1 MVLGYYNLREHPF
14 GVTPDSRY
22 LFLSPTH
29 REALASLL
37 YGVDA
42 GCGFL
47 ALIAKPGSGK
57 TTLLF
62 SLMNQLREKARTVFL
77 FQTVST
83 PLDLLR
89 SLLTGLGIQETRGS
103 LVQLQSRL
111 KEVLEDQARLGKR
124 VVVLVD
130 EAQNLDDS
138 VLELIRILSN
148 FETPREKLIQI
159 IFSGQPQLADK
170 IGSPGLE
177 QLRQRVS
184 IFARLAPFS
193 REDTQLYI
201 EHRLRTAGYTFEMP
215 LFTRDA
221 LALIADSS
229 EGIPRKI
236 NTLCFNSLALGCAL
250 QRKPI
255 DTEVVREVIGDLD
268 LGRWKN
274 KSTAAVGPVERSSE
288 PLPGILFAG
297 GQPSVF
303 AGWTSRII
311 FASLVVL
318 LLGAGFLASHQWLGH
333 KPPVHTETA
342 PPQQPVSVP
351 SPVPTPQS
359 PATAEIAGQSNALVP
374 PLNAEN
380 PSTSGNPEAPQAGA
394 PESTVSVTPGKT
406 LVGIC
411 VENFGKCNPEI
422 LREIRKL
429 NPWLES
435 NPDHIES
442 GQTIRLPAAGSVAQS
457 GKAIADGN
465 NP

>member
-1 MVLGYYNLREHPF
+1 MVEEYYKLCEQPF
-14 GVTPDSRY
+14 GDTPDSRF

-37 YGVDA
+37 YGIEA

-77 FQTVST
+77 FQTVCT

-89 SLLTGLGIQETRGS
+89 TLLTALGIQETRGS

-111 KEVLEDQARLGKR
+111 KEVLEEQARLGKR
-124 VVVLVD
+124 VIVLVD

-184 IFARLAPFS
+184 IFARLNPFS

-221 LALIADSS
+221 LALIAESS

-250 QRKPI
+250 QRKQI
-255 DTEVVREVIGDLD
+255 DTEVVHEVLGDLD
-268 LGRWKN
+268 LGRWKK
-274 KSTAAVGPVERSSE
+274 KSTAAAGPAERESQ
-288 PLPGILFAG
+288 PLPGLFAG
-297 GQPSVF
+297 DQPSVS

-318 LLGAGFLASHQWLGH
+318 LLGAGFLASRQW

-342 PPQQPVSVP
+342 LPQAVPFP
-351 SPVPTPQS
+351 SPAPTPQA
-359 PATAEIAGQSNALVP
+359 PAAAEIAGQSNPLVP
-374 PLNAEN
+374 PLNGED
-380 PSTSGNPEAPQAGA
+380 PSTSSNPQPPQAEAPG
-394 PESTVSVTPGKT
+394 STVSVTPGKT

-411 VENFGKCNPEI
+411 METFGKCNPEI

-429 NPWLES
+429 NPRLQS

-442 GQTIRLPAAGSVAQS
+442 GQMIRLPVGNVAEQS
-457 GKAIADGN
+457 GKAAIGDKG
-465 NP
+465 P